1 MEDKLL
7 TEDMFIPHGTT
18 ISVLVDGNKAKCV
31 MGTFGT
37 WSERFNLSFEEEH
50 PELGKEF
57 STKYFEFLEPG
68 VIGWGHEGES
78 LKIVVLD
85 EDDSFDENADSHPLD
100 SGPVG

>member
-7 TEDMFIPHGTT
+7 TEDMLTPHGTT
-18 ISVLVDGNKAKCV
+18 LSVLVDGEKAKCV

-68 VIGWGHEGES
+68 VIGWGHEGKS

-85 EDDSFDENADSHPLD
+85 EENSINEYADSHPLD
-100 SGPVG
+100 

>member
-1 MEDKLL
+1 MEETLL
-7 TEDMFIPHGTT
+7 TEKMLEPHGTT
-18 ISVLVDGNKAKCV
+18 LTVLADGIKAKCV

-50 PELGKEF
+50 LELGKEF

-68 VIGWGHEGES
+68 IIGWGHEGQS

-85 EDDSFDENADSHPLD
+85 EENSINENADAHPFD
-100 SGPVG
+100 NK